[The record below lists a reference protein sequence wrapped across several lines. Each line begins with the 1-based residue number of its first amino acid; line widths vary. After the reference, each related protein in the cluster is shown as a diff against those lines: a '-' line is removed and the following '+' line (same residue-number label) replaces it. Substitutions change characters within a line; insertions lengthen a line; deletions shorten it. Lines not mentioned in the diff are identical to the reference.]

1 MSHPVSP
8 ICQKWILFFSLFLPQ
23 PAIFATAG
31 VHPTRSLE
39 FLPIPQR
46 YTIGNLSAEAF
57 TLTANANT
65 AAIEAFDAEI
75 AAKNAVLF
83 LLSLQ
88 RPISP
93 TRRTPLFSSHMSELD
108 AICRRRSSALIR

>member
-1 MSHPVSP
+1 M
-8 ICQKWILFFSLFLPQ
+8 LFFRLLWPQ

-57 TLTANANT
+57 TLAANANT

-75 AAKNAVLF
+75 AAKNAVCF
-83 LLSLQ
+83 FSALLSLQ
-88 RPISP
+88 PH
-93 TRRTPLFSSHMSELD
+93 FSRVSH
-108 AICRRRSSALIR
+108 ALPCFPHVKNWMRCVGGGARLA

>member
-83 LLSLQ
+83 FSLSNAPFLPRVA
-88 RPISP
+88 RPFFPHTCQNWMRFVGGGARLS
-93 TRRTPLFSSHMSELD
+93 
-108 AICRRRSSALIR
+108 